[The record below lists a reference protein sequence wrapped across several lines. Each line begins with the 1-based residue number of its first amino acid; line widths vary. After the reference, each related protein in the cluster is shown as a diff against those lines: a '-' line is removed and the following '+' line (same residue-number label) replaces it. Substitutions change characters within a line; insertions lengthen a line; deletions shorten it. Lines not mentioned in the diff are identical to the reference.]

1 MHVEFIARRTGS
13 AKPAVDYLLGERLP
27 RMIGHF
33 PARAFQSMVGGGM
46 DVAKAAGLAGL
57 MESE

>member
-1 MHVEFIARRTGS
+1 M
-13 AKPAVDYLLGERLP
+13 PAVDYLLGKRLP
-27 RMIGHF
+27 RMVGHF
-33 PARAFQSMVGGGM
+33 RARAFQSMVGGGM